1 MFESENIKTYLLDA
15 WPDLDGEK
23 RLIKLRCYVNPISYE
38 LAQEV
43 DPEIASTLFHKLGPD
58 MAPRSH
64 LSHCRF
70 VSNIGPQSLEYCR
83 DPEHANS
90 RVFIPA
96 VSISKLEAGKVTPE
110 SNDFAL
116 MFTVSF
122 EKNDPKVLNDL
133 SDLLHEHFYCTFSE
147 LQPSLFDDVDPHAE
161 ALCRLCSAPNP
172 EFQTSDKKF
181 YYCAKCAVNKQD
193 EETLVRIRDAAKAA
207 VIASTMREPGD
218 ESENE
223 GPREDPLLSPSA
235 QAEESTFIN
244 ARNKGRRKRAA
255 K

>member
-1 MFESENIKTYLLDA
+1 MFSTAEVKTYLLDA
-15 WPDLDGEK
+15 WPDLDGDK

-83 DPEHANS
+83 DPKHANS

-122 EKNDPKVLNDL
+122 EKSDPKVLNDL
-133 SDLLHEHFYCTFSE
+133 SDLLHEHFYCTFAE
-147 LQPSLFDDVDPHAE
+147 LQPGLFDEHE
-161 ALCRLCSAPNP
+161 AVMDLRCRLCDGANP
-172 EFQTSDKKF
+172 EWATSDNKF
-181 YYCAKCAVNKQD
+181 AYCNIHSANIQEGERLK
-193 EETLVRIRDAAKAA
+193 RIRDTAKPEM
-207 VIASTMREPGD
+207 IADEMGREPGD
-218 ESENE
+218 EEPE
-223 GPREDPLLSPSA
+223 PRVDPL
-235 QAEESTFIN
+235 AEEADFN
-244 ARNKGRRKRAA
+244 ARNRQGRRKRAA